1 MTGMTNV
8 TKLASEPSGQEF
20 LVFTLG
26 DEEYGIDILKV
37 QEIRGYDQVTRIAN
51 TPEFIKGVTNLRG
64 VIVPILDM
72 RLKFNMSDVAYDSQT
87 VTIVL
92 SLAKQVVGIVVDA
105 VSDVVE
111 LKGEDIKPAPDFTG
125 AIDTQQVI
133 GIATIEQDQRQRML
147 ILIDIEKL
155 MSSAE
160 MGLIS
165 QNEVAA

>member
-1 MTGMTNV
+1 MKTWI
-8 TKLASEPSGQEF
+8 LAG
-20 LVFTLG
+20 TLG
-26 DEEYGIDILKV
+26 VCALL
-37 QEIRGYDQVTRIAN
+37 AN
-51 TPEFIKGVTNLRG
+51 AQTLP
-64 VIVPILDM
+64 
-72 RLKFNMSDVAYDSQT
+72 DSQT

-147 ILIDIEKL
+147 ILMDIEKL

>member
-1 MTGMTNV
+1 MINAPAYV
-8 TKLASEPSGQEF
+8 
-20 LVFTLG
+20 LG
-26 DEEYGIDILKV
+26 V
-37 QEIRGYDQVTRIAN
+37 V
-51 TPEFIKGVTNLRG
+51 NLRG

>member
-1 MTGMTNV
+1 MG
-8 TKLASEPSGQEF
+8 KS
-20 LVFTLG
+20 LVIVESPAKAKTINKYLG
-26 DEEYGIDILKV
+26 KDYVVKSSVGHV
-37 QEIRGYDQVTRIAN
+37 R
-51 TPEFIKGVTNLRG
+51 LRG